1 MLKGIIP
8 LNFNMITQG
17 VKKTDAVLTL
27 KVPLVIL
34 NRTQA
39 WSLKLKHER
48 VPLES
53 SQTL

>member
-8 LNFNMITQG
+8 LNFNEITQS
-17 VKKTDAVLTL
+17 VNKTDAVLT
-27 KVPLVIL
+27 
-34 NRTQA
+34 
-39 WSLKLKHER
+39 LKHER